1 MLHASESKQVTVT
14 STVYYYYYCCCC
26 CINTLNVAHSVVL
39 LYLPVGGVYV
49 NLCASCAVGKLEQ
62 AGKHAMVFWRV
73 REDGV
78 LEVDSVWNDA
88 VVFIHPE
95 KKCKRNYITMIN
107 NCHAWNNI

>member
-1 MLHASESKQVTVT
+1 M
-14 STVYYYYYCCCC
+14 
-26 CINTLNVAHSVVL
+26 AHSVVL

-95 KKCKRNYITMIN
+95 KKCNRNCITMIN